1 MAQLIIP
8 DEATSQA
15 YVVGALQTAF
25 PFSFA
30 VFSKADLHFSVNG
43 AELLQS
49 QFTLAGTLLSGGGY
63 QGGTVN
69 LNVGVASVNCLLWRE
84 TAPVRTSNF
93 APSPG
98 VPVRD
103 IDVAFNRLTAIA
115 QDIKRDAST
124 GGAGV
129 AAVTSVAG
137 KTGAVSLVAGD
148 VASGFGTQVAANL
161 AAGTN
166 VTLAVSG
173 GVTTINA
180 SLAGGSVSSSTGVS
194 VDGELVAFAG
204 TSGSAIKRTS
214 CVPSA
219 NGLSLISA
227 ANYAAMLTAL
237 GIGTAGVLN
246 TGTSGATVPLLNG
259 ANTWAAAQTLTV
271 APVFTDASGTRT
283 ALGLGS
289 LAVLST
295 ITASLISDPANV
307 KTTESFE
314 IAASDES
321 TALTVGTAKVT
332 WWVPY
337 NFTMTEVFIANGTV
351 SSSGA
356 VQGDMKQNG
365 TTVFSTKPSVGAAQN
380 TSLTGSGSVIA
391 VLSITALT
399 KGDKMT
405 CDVSTAGTGAAGLKF
420 IVVGHRT

>member
-30 VFSKADLHFSVNG
+30 VFAKSDLHFSVNG

-137 KTGAVSLVAGD
+137 KTGAVTLVASD
-148 VASGFGTQVAANL
+148 VSSGFGTQVAANL

-259 ANTWAAAQTLTV
+259 ANTWAAAQTFTT
-271 APVFTDASGTRT
+271 APIFTDKPGTRT
-283 ALGLGS
+283 AAGLVIGTDVEPMGAYS
-289 LAVLST
+289 GQNNQTGTTYTFVLTDTGKLVTSNNASANTFTIPPQSSVAWTSNARIDLAQFGAGQMNL
-295 ITASLISDPANV
+295 APG
-307 KTTESFE
+307 
-314 IAASDES
+314 AA
-321 TALTVGTAKVT
+321 VT
-332 WWVPY
+332 L
-337 NFTMTEVFIANGTV
+337 N
-351 SSSGA
+351 SSGA
-356 VQGDMKQNG
+356 KTHMTGQWSGASLVRTAADVWLLVGDL
-365 TTVFSTKPSVGAAQN
+365 A
-380 TSLTGSGSVIA
+380 
-391 VLSITALT
+391 
-399 KGDKMT
+399 
-405 CDVSTAGTGAAGLKF
+405 
-420 IVVGHRT
+420 